1 MFINLEV
8 VFIDDLVVELKIRF
22 VFFVVVELL
31 FFLIINGVVF
41 VGNVLVCFVF
51 YRNFRLCI
59 IFNYYI
65 IFFVMIDLL
74 ILVFF
79 LLFLVGLLI
88 VGRWFFGGWI
98 CCL

>member
-1 MFINLEV
+1 MFISLEV
-8 VFIDDLVVELKIRF
+8 VFIDDLVVELKMRF

>member
-8 VFIDDLVVELKIRF
+8 VFIDDLVVELKMRF